1 MPQTIDP
8 INFPCGDDV
17 TQWPKLRNTG
27 QMALPNN
34 GNVGIGIGTV
44 QPRYTLEVNGSV
56 AKPGKWHVDQ

>member
-8 INFPCGDDV
+8 INFPCGADV
-17 TQWPKLRNTG
+17 TQWSKRRNTG